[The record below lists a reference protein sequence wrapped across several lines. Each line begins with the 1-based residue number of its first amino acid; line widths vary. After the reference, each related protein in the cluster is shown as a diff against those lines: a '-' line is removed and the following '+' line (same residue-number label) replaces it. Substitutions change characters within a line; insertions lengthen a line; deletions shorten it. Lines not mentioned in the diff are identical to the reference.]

1 MTTTAEFTSTKD
13 ENYAQNSGRKGGK
26 YTAKNVSH
34 TKNVESGTSQLLNGE
49 K

>member
-26 YTAKNVSH
+26 YTAKNVAH
-34 TKNVESGTSQLLNGE
+34 TKMLILERHNY
-49 K
+49 